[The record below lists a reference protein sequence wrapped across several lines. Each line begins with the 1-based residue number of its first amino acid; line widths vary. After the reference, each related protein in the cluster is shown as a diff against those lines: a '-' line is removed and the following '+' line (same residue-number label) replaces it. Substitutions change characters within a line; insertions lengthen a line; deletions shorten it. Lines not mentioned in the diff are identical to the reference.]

1 MALNA
6 ALEQKNPEVTMALV
20 EELIQR
26 GNGLEIALSNRS
38 PDELKM
44 VVKFIQW
51 KVQDYRYQNVLI

>member
-38 PDELKM
+38 PEELKL
-44 VVKFIQW
+44 VVEFI
-51 KVQDYRYQNVLI
+51 

>member
-44 VVKFIQW
+44 VVTFIQW